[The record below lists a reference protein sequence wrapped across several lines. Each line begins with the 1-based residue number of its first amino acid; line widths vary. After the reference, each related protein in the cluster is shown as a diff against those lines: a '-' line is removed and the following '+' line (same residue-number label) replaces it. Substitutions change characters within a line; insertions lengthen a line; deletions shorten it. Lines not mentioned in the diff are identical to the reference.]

1 MAEGK
6 HFSEALE
13 YHSKGRPGKIEVRP
27 TKPTATQSDLG
38 LAYTPGV
45 AEPCLEIAREPEDVF
60 KYTNKGNLVAV
71 VSNGTA
77 VLGLGNIG
85 PLAGKPV
92 MEGKG
97 VLFKRFADI
106 DVFDLE
112 VNSLDPQDV
121 IRFCELLEPTVGG
134 INLEDIKAPECF
146 LIEDT
151 LKERL
156 DVPVFH
162 DDQHGTAI
170 IAGAGFLNA
179 LDLTGR
185 KIEETKVVFNG
196 AGAAGIAV
204 ARFFERLGVR
214 PENILMCDSRG
225 VIYEGRTAG
234 MTGHKAE
241 FARPTDSRTLAD
253 ALIGADCFV
262 GVSVAD
268 VVSKEMVMMM
278 AARPIIFA
286 LANPDPEIRYEDA
299 REARPDAIVAT
310 GRSDYP
316 NQVNNVLGFP
326 FIFRGALDVRATGI
340 SEKMKVAAARA
351 LADLAREPVTESVL
365 KAYNIDRLAFGEDYI
380 IPKPFDPR
388 VLWHVAPAVAQAAIE
403 EGLARKPYADI
414 DEYREQLR
422 SRFQASY
429 GLTHTVTTK
438 AQAHPKR
445 VVYPIGADIRI
456 IRAARRVYDEQI
468 AIPVLLGNIDT
479 IRSVAAD
486 KDVSLDGIQILDP
499 QNEPET
505 CARYADELYRLRG
518 RKGMAPTDARRA
530 ILDPN
535 LYAAMMLQQGD
546 ADAEL
551 GGLTTY
557 YPTTVRPALQVLPL
571 QEGRSIVSAIYA
583 VIVKGQPYFL
593 ADCAV
598 NILPT
603 AEQLAEIAISTADFV
618 GETFDTD
625 PRVALLS
632 YSNFGSA
639 SGEEPDRVREAV
651 QICWDRRPELPV
663 DGEMHARTAVDA
675 ALLARQHA
683 FNRLGG
689 HANVLVFPNLA
700 AGNAAYQLLSKLGGA
715 QVIGPILTG
724 FSKSVHVLQR
734 DAEVG
739 DIVNLTAIAVLDAQ
753 SKEKRVPAASRQ

>member
-1 MAEGK
+1 MPEGK

-13 YHSKGRPGKIEVRP
+13 YHSGGRPGKTEVVP

-45 AEPCLEIAREPEDVF
+45 AEPCLEIEKQPDDVF
-60 KYTNKGNLVAV
+60 RYTNKGNLVAV

-85 PLAGKPV
+85 PLAAKPV

-106 DVFDLE
+106 DVFDIE
-112 VNSLDPQDV
+112 VNTQDPDEV

-134 INLEDIKAPECF
+134 INLEDIRAPECF
-146 LIEDT
+146 EIENT
-151 LKERL
+151 LKGRL
-156 DVPVFH
+156 DIPVFH

-179 LDLTGR
+179 LELTDR
-185 KIEETKVVFNG
+185 DIETTTVVFNG
-196 AGAAGIAV
+196 AGAAGMAT
-204 ARFFERLGVR
+204 AKFFERLGVR
-214 PENILMCDSRG
+214 HENILMCDSRG
-225 VIYEGRTAG
+225 VIYEGRKEG
-234 MTGHKAE
+234 MSGGKAE
-241 FARPTDSRTLAD
+241 FAVQTDRRTLEEAME
-253 ALIGADCFV
+253 GADCFV

-268 VVSKEMVMMM
+268 VVTKEMVQSM
-278 AARPIIFA
+278 ADKPIIFA
-286 LANPDPEIRYEDA
+286 LANPNPEIRYEDA
-299 REARPDAIVAT
+299 VDACPNAIVAT

-326 FIFRGALDVRATGI
+326 FIFRGALDVRARGI
-340 SEKMKVAAARA
+340 SESMKVAAAHA
-351 LADLAREPVTESVL
+351 LASLVRQPVPDSVL
-365 KAYNIDRLAFGEDYI
+365 KAYSIDNLTFGPEYL

-403 EGLARKPYADI
+403 EGLARNPFSDI
-414 DEYREQLR
+414 DEYQEKLR
-422 SRFQASY
+422 SRFQPAY
-429 GLTHTVTTK
+429 GLTHTVAAK
-438 AQAHPKR
+438 AQARPMR
-445 VVYPIGADIRI
+445 VVYPHGADVRM
-456 IRAARRVYDEQI
+456 IRAARRVVDERI
-468 AIPVLLGNIDT
+468 ASPVMLGNVEH
-479 IRSVAAD
+479 IRALAEE
-486 KDVSLDGIQILDP
+486 KEVSLEGINLFDP
-499 QNEPET
+499 YGET
-505 CARYADELYRLRG
+505 ETRSRYAKELYRLRG
-518 RKGMAPTDARRA
+518 RKGIAPEDAHRA
-530 ILDPN
+530 ILEPN

-546 ADAEL
+546 ADAVL
-551 GGLTTY
+551 GGLTSS
-557 YPTTVRPALQVLPL
+557 YPDTIRPALQVLPL
-571 QEGRSIVSAIYA
+571 DEGRSIVSAIYA
-583 VIVKGQPYFL
+583 VILKEQVYFL

-603 AEQLAEIAISTADFV
+603 AEQLAEIAISTADYV
-618 GETFDTD
+618 EDTFDLL

-639 SGEEPDRVREAV
+639 AGEEPERIRDAV
-651 QICWDRRPELPV
+651 SICWEARPDLHV

-675 ALLARQHA
+675 PLLARQHS

-689 HANVLVFPNLA
+689 RANILVFPNLA

-724 FSKSVHVLQR
+724 VSKSVHVLQR

-753 SKEKRVPAASRQ
+753 SKE

>member
-27 TKPTATQSDLG
+27 TVPTATAGDLG

-45 AEPCLEIAREPEDVF
+45 AEPCLEIAKDPGDVF
-60 KYTNKGNLVAV
+60 KYTIKGNLVAV

-112 VNSLDPQDV
+112 VNSEDPQDV

-156 DVPVFH
+156 DIPVFH

-179 LDLTGR
+179 LELTGR
-185 KIEETKVVFNG
+185 VIEETTVVFSG

-204 ARFFERLGVR
+204 ARFFERLGVE
-214 PENILMCDSRG
+214 PQNILMCDSRG
-225 VIYEGRTAG
+225 VIYEGRTEG

-241 FARPTDSRTLAD
+241 FARPTDRRTLAD
-253 ALIGADCFV
+253 ALVGADCFV
-262 GVSVAD
+262 GVSGAD
-268 VVSKEMVMMM
+268 LVSKDM
-278 AARPIIFA
+278 AKTMADQPIIFA

-340 SEKMKVAAARA
+340 SEKMKVAAAHA
-351 LADLAREPVTESVL
+351 LADLTKQSVPDSVL
-365 KAYNIDRLAFGEDYI
+365 KAYGIDHLTFGVDYI

-388 VLWHVAPAVAQAAIE
+388 VLWHVAPAVAQQAIE
-403 EGLARKPYADI
+403 EGLARKPFEDI
-414 DEYREQLR
+414 ETYKQELQA
-422 SRFQASY
+422 RFQASY
-429 GLTHTVTTK
+429 GLTHMVTTR
-438 AQAHPKR
+438 AQEHPKT
-445 VVYPIGADIRI
+445 VVFPHGADMRT
-456 IRAARRVYDEQI
+456 IRAARRVVDEKI
-468 AIPVLLGNIDT
+468 ATPVLLGT
-479 IRSVAAD
+479 LEMIRGLAAERQ
-486 KDVSLDGIQILDP
+486 VSLEGVKVFDP
-499 QNEPET
+499 QEEPET

-518 RKGMAPTDARRA
+518 RKGMAPADARRA
-530 ILDPN
+530 ILNPN

-557 YPTTVRPALQVLPL
+557 YPDTIRPALQVLPL
-571 QEGRSIVSAIYA
+571 LEGRTIVSAIYA
-583 VIVKGQPYFL
+583 VLVKGHPYFL

-598 NILPT
+598 NIHPT

-618 GETFDTD
+618 RETFDVS
-625 PRVALLS
+625 PRVAMLS

-639 SGEEPDRVREAV
+639 SGEEPDRVRRAV
-651 QICWDRRPELPV
+651 ELCWDRRPNLPV

-675 ALLARQHA
+675 ALLARQHS
-683 FNRLGG
+683 FNRLDGA
-689 HANVLVFPNLA
+689 ANVLVFPNLA
-700 AGNAAYQLLSKLGGA
+700 AGNSAYQLLSKLGGA

-753 SKEKRVPAASRQ
+753 SKEK

>member
-1 MAEGK
+1 VAEGK

-45 AEPCLEIAREPEDVF
+45 AEPCLEIAKDPVDVF
-60 KYTNKGNLVAV
+60 RYTNKGNLVAV

-77 VLGLGNIG
+77 VLGLGSIG

-92 MEGKG
+92 MEGKA

-112 VNSLDPQDV
+112 VASLNPDDI

-146 LIEDT
+146 VIEET

-156 DVPVFH
+156 DIPVFH

-196 AGAAGIAV
+196 AGAAGVAT
-204 ARFFERLGVR
+204 ARFFERLGVAH
-214 PENILMCDSRG
+214 ENIIMCDSRG
-225 VIYEGRTAG
+225 VIYEGRTEG
-234 MTGHKAE
+234 MSGFKAD
-241 FARPTDSRTLAD
+241 FARKTDARTLAE
-253 ALIGADCFV
+253 ALVGADCFV

-268 VVSKEMVMMM
+268 VVTKEMVQSM
-278 AARPIIFA
+278 ANDPIIFA
-286 LANPDPEIRYEDA
+286 LANPNPEIRYEDA
-299 REARPDAIVAT
+299 VAARSDAIVAT

-326 FIFRGALDVRATGI
+326 FIFRGALDVRARGI
-340 SEKMKVAAARA
+340 SEGMKVAAAHA
-351 LADLAREPVTESVL
+351 LAALAREPVPDSVL
-365 KAYNIDRLAFGEDYI
+365 KAYSIDRLSFGTEYL

-388 VLWHVAPAVAQAAIE
+388 VLWHVAPAVAQAAID
-403 EGLARKPYADI
+403 EGLARTPYADI
-414 DEYREQLR
+414 GTYQEELR
-422 SRFQASY
+422 SRFQPAY
-429 GLTHTVTTK
+429 GLTRTVTTK
-438 AQAHPKR
+438 AQARPMR
-445 VVYPIGADIRI
+445 AVYPHGADIRI
-456 IRAARRVYDEQI
+456 IRAARRVIDERI
-468 AIPVLLGNIDT
+468 ATPVLLGDVAE
-479 IRSVAAD
+479 IRAIAAD
-486 KDVSLDGIQILDP
+486 KDVALDGVQLLDP
-499 QNEPET
+499 RGNPADCE
-505 CARYADELYRLRG
+505 RYAEELYRLRG
-518 RKGMAPTDARRA
+518 RKGIAPADARRA

-535 LYAAMMLQQGD
+535 LYAALMLQLGD

-551 GGLTTY
+551 GGLTSN
-557 YPTTVRPALQVLPL
+557 YPDTVRPALQVLDL
-571 QEGRSIVSAIYA
+571 QENRSIVSAIYA
-583 VIVKGQPYFL
+583 VILNEQQYFL

-618 GETFDTD
+618 LNTFDVT
-625 PRVALLS
+625 PRIALLS

-639 SGEEPDRVREAV
+639 SGEEPERVREAV
-651 QICWDRRPELPV
+651 RLCWERRPELPV

-689 HANVLVFPNLA
+689 RANVLVFPNLA
-700 AGNAAYQLLSKLGGA
+700 AGNSAYQLLSKLGGA

-753 SKEKRVPAASRQ
+753 SKE

>member
-1 MAEGK
+1 MPEGK

-13 YHSKGRPGKIEVRP
+13 YHSKGRPGKTEVIP

-45 AEPCLEIAREPEDVF
+45 AEPCLEIAGEPADVF
-60 KYTNKGNLVAV
+60 RYTNKGNLVAV

-92 MEGKG
+92 MEGKA

-106 DVFDLE
+106 DVFDIE
-112 VNSLDPQDV
+112 IDTTEPADV
-121 IRFCELLEPTVGG
+121 IRFCEMLEPTVGG
-134 INLEDIKAPECF
+134 INLEDIRAPECF
-146 LIEDT
+146 EIEDA

-156 DVPVFH
+156 DIPVFH

-185 KIEETKVVFNG
+185 SIDTTTVVFNG
-196 AGAAGIAV
+196 AGAAGMAT

-214 PENILMCDSRG
+214 HENILMCDSRG
-225 VIYEGRTAG
+225 VIYEGRKEG
-234 MTGHKAE
+234 MSWLKEE
-241 FARPTDSRTLAD
+241 FARPTDKRTLEE
-253 ALIGADCFV
+253 ALVGADCFV
-262 GVSVAD
+262 GVSIAD
-268 VVSKEMVMMM
+268 VVTKEMVQSM
-278 AARPIIFA
+278 ADNPIIFA
-286 LANPDPEIRYEDA
+286 LANPNPEIRYEDA
-299 REARPDAIVAT
+299 IAARSDAIVAT

-326 FIFRGALDVRATGI
+326 FIFRGALDVRARGI
-340 SEKMKVAAARA
+340 SEGMKAAAAHA
-351 LADLAREPVTESVL
+351 LADLARQPVPDSVL
-365 KAYNIDRLAFGEDYI
+365 KAYSIDHLAFGTEYL

-403 EGLARKPYADI
+403 EGLARAPYSDI
-414 DEYREQLR
+414 DEYREELR
-422 SRFQASY
+422 SRFQPAY
-429 GLTHTVTTK
+429 GLTHTVAAK
-438 AQAHPKR
+438 ARAHPMR
-445 VVYPIGADIRI
+445 VVYPHGADIRI
-456 IRAARRVYDEQI
+456 IRAARRVVEERIAAPVILGNVEQIRSIAREMQVPLEGIDLFDPYDEHE
-468 AIPVLLGNIDT
+468 ARN
-479 IRSVAAD
+479 
-486 KDVSLDGIQILDP
+486 
-499 QNEPET
+499 
-505 CARYADELYRLRG
+505 RYADALYRLRG
-518 RKGMAPTDARRA
+518 RKGIAPEDARRGV
-530 ILDPN
+530 LDPN
-535 LYAAMMLQQGD
+535 LYAAMMLHEGD
-546 ADAEL
+546 ADAVL
-551 GGLTTY
+551 GGLTSN
-557 YPTTVRPALQVLPL
+557 YPDTIRPALQVLPL
-571 QEGRSIVSAIYA
+571 EDGRSIVSAIYA
-583 VIVKGQPYFL
+583 VILKDQPAYFL

-603 AEQLAEIAISTADFV
+603 SEQLAEIAISTADYV
-618 GETFDTD
+618 EDAFDVK
-625 PRVALLS
+625 PRTALLS

-639 SGEEPDRVREAV
+639 SGEEPERVRKAV
-651 QICWDRRPELPV
+651 TVCWEQRPDLQV

-675 ALLARQHA
+675 PLLARQHS

-689 HANVLVFPNLA
+689 RANVLVFPNLA

-724 FSKSVHVLQR
+724 VSKSVHVLQR

-753 SKEKRVPAASRQ
+753 SKE

>member
-1 MAEGK
+1 MPEGK

-13 YHSKGRPGKIEVRP
+13 YHSKGRPGKTEVIP

-45 AEPCLEIAREPEDVF
+45 AEPCLEIAKEPDNVF
-60 KYTNKGNLVAV
+60 LYTNKANLVAV

-85 PLAGKPV
+85 PLAAKPV

-106 DVFDLE
+106 DVFDIEVDTLE
-112 VNSLDPQDV
+112 PADV
-121 IRFCELLEPTVGG
+121 IRFCEMLEPTVGG
-134 INLEDIKAPECF
+134 INLEDIRAPECF
-146 LIEDT
+146 EIEDV

-156 DVPVFH
+156 DIPVFH

-185 KIEETKVVFNG
+185 KIEETTVVFNG
-196 AGAAGIAV
+196 AGAAGIAT
-204 ARFFERLGVR
+204 ARFFERLGVL

-225 VIYEGRTAG
+225 VIYEGRKEG
-234 MTGHKAE
+234 MSGHKAE
-241 FARPTDSRTLAD
+241 YARPTDKRTLEEAMV
-253 ALIGADCFV
+253 GADCFV

-268 VVSKEMVMMM
+268 VVTKAMVQSM
-278 AARPIIFA
+278 ADRPIIFA
-286 LANPDPEIRYEDA
+286 LANPNPEIRYEDA
-299 REARPDAIVAT
+299 IAARPDAIVAT

-326 FIFRGALDVRATGI
+326 FIFRGALDVRARGI
-340 SEKMKVAAARA
+340 SEGMKVAAAHA
-351 LADLAREPVTESVL
+351 LAELAREPVPDSVL
-365 KAYNIDRLAFGEDYI
+365 KAYSIDRLTFGPEYL

-388 VLWHVAPAVAQAAIE
+388 VLWHEAPAVAQAAID
-403 EGLARKPYADI
+403 EGLALSPFTDI
-414 DEYREQLR
+414 ESYREELR
-422 SRFQASY
+422 SRFQPAY
-429 GLTHTVTTK
+429 GLTHTVTAK
-438 AQAHPKR
+438 AQARPMR
-445 VVYPIGADIRI
+445 VVYPHGADIRI
-456 IRAARRVYDEQI
+456 IRAARRVVDEQI
-468 AIPVLLGNIDT
+468 ATPVILGNVEH
-479 IRSVAAD
+479 IRSIAED
-486 KDVSLDGIQILDP
+486 KEVPLDGIRLSDLHD
-499 QNEPET
+499 EPET
-505 CARYADELYRLRG
+505 CKRYADELYRLRG
-518 RKGMAPTDARRA
+518 RKGMFPEDARRA
-530 ILDPN
+530 IADPN
-535 LYAAMMLQQGD
+535 LFAAMMLHMGD

-551 GGLTTY
+551 GGLTSN
-557 YPTTVRPALQVLPL
+557 YPDTIRPALQVLPL
-571 QEGRSIVSAIYA
+571 EEGRSIVSAVYA
-583 VIVKGQPYFL
+583 VILKDQAYFL

-603 AEQLAEIAISTADFV
+603 AEQLAEIATSTADFV
-618 GETFDTD
+618 EDTFDVA

-639 SGEEPDRVREAV
+639 SGEEPERVREAV
-651 QICWDRRPELPV
+651 GICWERRPDLQV

-675 ALLARQHA
+675 PLLARQHS

-689 HANVLVFPNLA
+689 RANVLVFPNLA

-724 FSKSVHVLQR
+724 FSESVHVLQR

-753 SKEKRVPAASRQ
+753 SKD